1 MHIVVITISGR
12 RVLNKGMRTM
22 VAAVIVHLQLRN
34 KSNEVVPGVMWVCS
48 FLCYSSLSLTFNVS
62 STLTFNDSFK
72 PLILVNFLKNI
83 FNNII
88 RCVQEK
94 NML

>member
-34 KSNEVVPGVMWVCS
+34 KSNEVVPGVKWVCS
-48 FLCYSSLSLTFNVS
+48 VLCYSYTSLSLIFNVS
-62 STLTFNDSFK
+62 STLTMIALN
-72 PLILVNFLKNI
+72 L
-83 FNNII
+83 
-88 RCVQEK
+88 
-94 NML
+94 